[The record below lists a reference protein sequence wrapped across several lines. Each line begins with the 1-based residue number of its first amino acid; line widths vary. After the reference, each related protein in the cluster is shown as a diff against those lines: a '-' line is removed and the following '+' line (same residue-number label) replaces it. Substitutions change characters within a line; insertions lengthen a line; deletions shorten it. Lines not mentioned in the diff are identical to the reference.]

1 MNEHPTSYHSAK
13 LQARHINGKGG
24 RALVVREPVDAGEL
38 VVVWGG
44 EAVHASRLGTLS
56 PAQRLL
62 TIQVE
67 EDLYLVSAEDGPAD
81 WVNHSCNPNCGLSG
95 QVALVALRRL
105 EPGEEVCFDYAM
117 SDGSPYDQ
125 FTCGCGGVECRG
137 RITGEDW
144 SRPELWKRY
153 RGHFSP
159 YLQRRIDT
167 ALAAKRGLRSHSEAG
182 RQATQQGRQT

>member
-1 MNEHPTSYHSAK
+1 M
-13 LQARHINGKGG
+13 
-24 RALVVREPVDAGEL
+24 VVREPVAKGEL

-44 EAVHASRLGTLS
+44 EMVQASQLDALT

-62 TIQVE
+62 TLQVE
-67 EDLYLVSAEDGPAD
+67 EDLYLVSAQDGPGD

-95 QVALVALRRL
+95 QIALVAMRRL

-125 FTCGCGGVECRG
+125 FTCGCGTPECRG
-137 RITGEDW
+137 RISGDDW

-159 YLQRRIDT
+159 YLQRRID
-167 ALAAKRGLRSHSEAG
+167 AKLAAKRRVRSHTERGREAG
-182 RQATQQGRQT
+182 RQGRRT